1 MMSLQDV
8 ARLTLTALR
17 SDKSEWKVMTFA
29 GPRAWTTQEV
39 ISLCERLAGQ
49 NAKVTT
55 VPVGVLKF
63 TRMLTR
69 LFQWTADVSDRLA
82 FSEVK
87 KVVCTVSDVVC
98 ILLHSVLIKLSCIPF
113 S

>member
-39 ISLCERLAGQ
+39 MSICA
-49 NAKVTT
+49 A
-55 VPVGVLKF
+55 
-63 TRMLTR
+63 
-69 LFQWTADVSDRLA
+69 FQDTL
-82 FSEVK
+82 
-87 KVVCTVSDVVC
+87 
-98 ILLHSVLIKLSCIPF
+98 
-113 S
+113 